1 MNTVTSIKGLL
12 TKSFNFAVDR
22 NYIPASPAV
31 NLVIPKNKQP
41 DRPTRFKQHIFL
53 EKDQVDKIFERFPKG
68 TSSFIPLKIAYHTG
82 MRPGEVFGLIWDD
95 IDFVNKTITVN
106 RQVQWYA
113 GKRTEEE
120 KKRTN
125 GTSESNGY
133 WYFCEPKY
141 KSYRTIDIDDTLLD
155 ILKKSLGKTSMRKL
169 LLKGGDLQ
177 VLQFNTEDM
186 KKVEKMAKKYGIL
199 YSVLPDCNRKDG
211 LSEVIFHTEAV
222 PRVNMMIQKLKFGK
236 IATFD
241 DYLKNGDEKSLGK
254 LMDFLKKQQG
264 NEKSHTIEGD
274 KVNSAIDGLIEKV
287 GMFAMEKKAISVDQV
302 KENFSIN
309 GEQAESV
316 IRQLETIGVLGSKN
330 EDGTHTVM
338 MDKDAFINRVRG
350 YQDLAERMRAVAA
363 SKNANLSDV
372 TISKKLIIEENDHA
386 VKTRVPGTWG
396 EEAKYVWLRKEN
408 IMEIHGGK
416 TMLTFLDSNKDYK
429 LYDEQNRVVT
439 TQKGTEL
446 YTHYDK
452 VESSVRERYEKVQKQ
467 QKKTTQKKTVTTKK
481 AR

>member
-1 MNTVTSIKGLL
+1 MAEEIQE
-12 TKSFNFAVDR
+12 AVQIIRVAYDG
-22 NYIPASPAV
+22 I
-31 NLVIPKNKQP
+31 
-41 DRPTRFKQHIFL
+41 
-53 EKDQVDKIFERFPKG
+53 E
-68 TSSFIPLKIAYHTG
+68 IAMKVG
-82 MRPGEVFGLIWDD
+82 SGGIAAMQKA
-95 IDFVNKTITVN
+95 IDFLK
-106 RQVQWYA
+106 
-113 GKRTEEE
+113 GM
-120 KKRTN
+120 
-125 GTSESNGY
+125 
-133 WYFCEPKY
+133 
-141 KSYRTIDIDDTLLD
+141 LD
-155 ILKKSLGKTSMRKL
+155 YEKSLGKTSMRKL
-169 LLKGGDLQ
+169 ILKGGDLQ

-274 KVNSAIDGLIEKV
+274 RVNTAIDGLIEKV

-316 IRQLETIGVLGSKN
+316 IKQLETIGVLGKKN

-363 SKNANLSDV
+363 SKMR
-372 TISKKLIIEENDHA
+372 TCQ
-386 VKTRVPGTWG
+386 
-396 EEAKYVWLRKEN
+396 
-408 IMEIHGGK
+408 M
-416 TMLTFLDSNKDYK
+416 
-429 LYDEQNRVVT
+429 
-439 TQKGTEL
+439 
-446 YTHYDK
+446 
-452 VESSVRERYEKVQKQ
+452 
-467 QKKTTQKKTVTTKK
+467 
-481 AR
+481 